1 MIASKHLIEI
11 DDLTNDEIYGVLE
24 NAKVFKEINERPIK
38 KLPTL
43 RGKTIINLF
52 LEPSTRTRSSFELA
66 EKRLSADSLNFSAS
80 SSATVKGESLL
91 DTAETFDAM
100 KVDMVIARHKY
111 AGYCR
116 ILAEHMD
123 AKIVNGGDGIHQ
135 HPTQTLLDLFTMQ
148 ERLGELEGKT
158 VGIIGD
164 IVHSRVAGSLAPALK
179 RLGAHPI
186 FVAPPSYLPAV
197 PEALGAEV
205 SYSLDEVLP
214 ELDVVYLLR
223 IQGERA
229 NGLSVPS
236 LREYSVLYGM
246 DGRRLRMMK
255 QEALIMHPGPINRGV
270 ELTPEVVL
278 DPRMVLLDQ
287 VNAGVAVRMAVMYM
301 MLGGEEDGATAA

>member
-1 MIASKHLIEI
+1 MIKSKHLIEI
-11 DDLTNDEIYGVLE
+11 DDVTNDEIYEVLE
-24 NAKVFKEINERPIK
+24 NAKTFKEINERPLK

-43 RGKTIINLF
+43 RGRTIVNLF

-100 KVDMVIARHKY
+100 KVDMVIARHKFG
-111 AGYCR
+111 GYCR
-116 ILAEHMD
+116 ILADHMD

-148 ERLGELEGKT
+148 ERLGAIEGKT

-164 IVHSRVAGSLAPALK
+164 IVHSRVAGSLAPALS
-179 RLGAHPI
+179 RLGARPVFI
-186 FVAPPSYLPAV
+186 APPSYLPAV

-205 SYSLDEVLP
+205 SYSLDAVLP
-214 ELDVVYLLR
+214 DLDVVYLLR

-229 NGLSVPS
+229 SGLSVPS
-236 LREYSVLYGM
+236 LREYSMLYGM
-246 DGRRLRMMK
+246 DLRRLASVRPG
-255 QEALIMHPGPINRGV
+255 ALIMHPGPMNRGV
-270 ELTPEVVL
+270 EITPEVIA
-278 DPRMVLLDQ
+278 DPRAVVLDQ

-301 MLGGEEDGATAA
+301 MLGGEDDGAAA